1 MGAKI
6 CSSFTL
12 RPEEHQA
19 DRRNGSNLQ
28 TVTYLPPSKK
38 TDLYPVLQ
46 CFYFAIL
53 SSRTK
58 LDTVFDVFL
67 NLQEML
73 LNMYYVLCRREICQK
88 LYPRVLTLCQKKKRK
103 PYKYAPLQGVYK
115 PYLHGFKYEMF
126 VCGILRG

>member
-73 LNMYYVLCRREICQK
+73 LNMYYVLCTREICQK
-88 LYPRVLTLCQKKKRK
+88 LYPRVLTLCQKKEKALPIRT
-103 PYKYAPLQGVYK
+103 PPG
-115 PYLHGFKYEMF
+115 
-126 VCGILRG
+126 CI

>member
-1 MGAKI
+1 MGVKI

-58 LDTVFDVFL
+58 LDTVFDVFFEFARYDQL
-67 NLQEML
+67 VILPVLLFYKSSDSPSPIYAFPLLSLPIVAILKLPHLQFL
-73 LNMYYVLCRREICQK
+73 
-88 LYPRVLTLCQKKKRK
+88 
-103 PYKYAPLQGVYK
+103 
-115 PYLHGFKYEMF
+115 
-126 VCGILRG
+126 

>member
-1 MGAKI
+1 MGVKI

-88 LYPRVLTLCQKKKRK
+88 LYPRVLTLCQKKRK
-103 PYKYAPLQGVYK
+103 SLTNTHPSRVYINHTYMGSNK
-115 PYLHGFKYEMF
+115 KCLF
-126 VCGILRG
+126 VAS

>member
-1 MGAKI
+1 MGVKI

-58 LDTVFDVFL
+58 LDTVFDVFF
-67 NLQEML
+67 EFARDAVK
-73 LNMYYVLCRREICQK
+73 YVLCIM
-88 LYPRVLTLCQKKKRK
+88 
-103 PYKYAPLQGVYK
+103 YAPDV
-115 PYLHGFKYEMF
+115 EF
-126 VCGILRG
+126 VKSCTLGC

>member
-1 MGAKI
+1 MGVKI

-46 CFYFAIL
+46 CFYFAVL

-58 LDTVFDVFL
+58 LDTVFDVFF
-67 NLQEML
+67 EFARDAVK
-73 LNMYYVLCRREICQK
+73 YVLCMPQTWNLSK
-88 LYPRVLTLCQKKKRK
+88 AVPSGVDTLSKKGK
-103 PYKYAPLQGVYK
+103 PYQYAPLQGV
-115 PYLHGFKYEMF
+115 
-126 VCGILRG
+126 CI